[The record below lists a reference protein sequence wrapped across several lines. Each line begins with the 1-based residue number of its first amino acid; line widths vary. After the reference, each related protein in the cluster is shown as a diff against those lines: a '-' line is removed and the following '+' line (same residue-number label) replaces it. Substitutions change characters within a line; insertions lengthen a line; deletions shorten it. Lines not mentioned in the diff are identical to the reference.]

1 MELFVFFDTLCK
13 FVGYGV
19 VGFWLCNAFVD
30 VCVMLGKPVFKMIQN
45 FRTKKV
51 QNSLSN
57 LYGSKLS

>member
-1 MELFVFFDTLCK
+1 MEFVVFLDLLCK

-19 VGFWLCNAFVD
+19 VGFWLSNAFAD

-51 QNSLSN
+51 LNSPN
-57 LYGSKLS
+57 LHGNKLS